1 MNSSTSLRNE
11 VIKTIKNKIQLN
23 QLQPNEILTEA
34 QICNE
39 LNISRTPVR
48 EALIQLV
55 ADGVLK
61 KIPRKGF
68 TVEKLDTK
76 SKLDFYSIYAVL
88 DALAATLA
96 INNLTKEDILKM
108 HECVD
113 KMEIALKYQNY
124 PDYYNLQNYFHNLY
138 ISKCENPILIN
149 MINEMSSREIH
160 RSYISNDVDKLFEA
174 LKESN
179 VEHLEIIK
187 LFERRNIQELE
198 NFLRFTHWA
207 TKYPDMI

>member
-23 QLQPNEILTEA
+23 ELQPNEILTEA

-68 TVEKLDTK
+68 TVEKLDNKT
-76 SKLDFYSIYAVL
+76 KLDFYSIYAVL
-88 DALAATLA
+88 DALAASLS
-96 INNLTKEDILKM
+96 INNLTEEDILKM

-113 KMEIALKYQNY
+113 KMDIALKYQNY
-124 PDYYNLQNYFHNLY
+124 QDYYNLQNEFHNIY
-138 ISKCENPILIN
+138 IDKCENPVLIN
-149 MINEMSSREIH
+149 MLKEMSSRAIH
-160 RSYISNDVDKLFEA
+160 RSYISDDIEKLFEA

-179 VEHLEIIK
+179 AEHLEIVK
-187 LFERRNIQELE
+187 LFESKNTQDLE
-198 NFLRFTHWA
+198 NFLRFTHWE